1 MSFHTHKKTNKQT
14 QSYLYFFVYFV
25 KQNFPLSKEE
35 MTIDQKKREREKKK
49 KEKEMATMN
58 ALWKTQMHYS
68 TTFLP
73 NTAFG
78 RKQMPSVICRRVIM
92 MPMPK

>member
-35 MTIDQKKREREKKK
+35 MTIDQKKREKKK
-49 KEKEMATMN
+49 KEMAAMN

-68 TTFLP
+68 KTFLP
-73 NTAFG
+73 
-78 RKQMPSVICRRVIM
+78 
-92 MPMPK
+92 

>member
-49 KEKEMATMN
+49 RKGNGHNECSLEDSN
-58 ALWKTQMHYS
+58 ALLHDI
-68 TTFLP
+68 
-73 NTAFG
+73 
-78 RKQMPSVICRRVIM
+78 PSEHSIW
-92 MPMPK
+92 